1 MKKIKQLCYHKSYM
15 NHLSS
20 LKADLEVSDTYVPVN
35 MNENVNFDQRQSMYE
50 LMKSVREVGI
60 PTICGNYTIYYFRL
74 PSQGPHPS
82 VNFIWKGEKDDPS
95 SQEETLKLFISL
107 RGKQELVYSRASK
120 KAVKQTLHTIGI
132 TKLHK
137 AEYLLRTLLGDASAP
152 NDLNQAAIL

>member
-1 MKKIKQLCYHKSYM
+1 M

-95 SQEETLKLFISL
+95 SQEETLKLLFPCVENRNSFIAEPAK
-107 RGKQELVYSRASK
+107 KQ
-120 KAVKQTLHTIGI
+120 
-132 TKLHK
+132 
-137 AEYLLRTLLGDASAP
+137 
-152 NDLNQAAIL
+152 